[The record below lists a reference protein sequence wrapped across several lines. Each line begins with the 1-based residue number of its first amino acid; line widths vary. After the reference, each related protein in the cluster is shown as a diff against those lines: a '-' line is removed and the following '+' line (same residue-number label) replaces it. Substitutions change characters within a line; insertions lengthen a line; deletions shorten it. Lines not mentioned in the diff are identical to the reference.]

1 MDEKGKAMVGCAG
14 LTLRRTARR
23 AREALGTWD
32 PPAQTQAGLGPGRAP
47 SRSSRRVP
55 GGVVGASTAFRA
67 LVRRRYH
74 LGRRIKAHSGRIASE

>member
-32 PPAQTQAGLGPGRAP
+32 PPPAQTQAGLGPGRAL

-55 GGVVGASTAFRA
+55 GGVVDASTAFRA
-67 LVRRRYH
+67 LVRRCH
-74 LGRRIKAHSGRIASE
+74 LGRRIRAHPGRIASE